1 MAGRV
6 AEDVMEQEIKNEM
19 KQRILAE
26 LDMSQEID
34 DMEVRRLVDQCIMEY
49 KGTTELPLPARIKLR
64 KELFNTVRRM
74 DVLSEFLEDESV
86 TEIMINGYDN
96 IFIERSGR
104 VYKVDQ
110 TFENEERLA
119 SIIQQIVA
127 GCNRI
132 VNEAVP
138 IVDAR
143 LADGSRVNV
152 VLPPISLNG
161 PTMTIRKFPK
171 EKMTMERLIEVGALS
186 EDAAEFLK
194 RLVKA
199 RYNIF
204 VSGGTGA
211 GKTTFLNA
219 LSDYIPQQERVITI
233 EDSAE
238 LQLKNVVNL
247 VRLESRNSN
256 VEGTNAVTIR
266 ELIKS
271 SLRMRPDRVIVGEV
285 RDAAAID
292 MLAAMNT
299 GHDGSL
305 STGHA
310 NSSGDMITRLESM
323 VLMGMELPLEAVR
336 RQIAS
341 AVDVIIHLGRL
352 RDGSRKVLEIAE
364 VTGMREG
371 LVELH
376 TIYEFEEMVA
386 GEEQEVTDMVYAAA
400 GTLSEQNVTD
410 GFQLHKVTGRL
421 RARAELL
428 HQEKFL
434 RAGIAYKSVLCAE
447 VRSEGAGVRDF
458 RKDLR

>member
-410 GFQLHKVTGRL
+410 GFQLQKVTGRL

-447 VRSEGAGVRDF
+447 VRSEGAGG
-458 RKDLR
+458 

>member
-434 RAGIAYKSVLCAE
+434 RARIAYKSVLCAE
-447 VRSEGAGVRDF
+447 VRSEGAGV
-458 RKDLR
+458 

>member
-6 AEDVMEQEIKNEM
+6 AEAVMEQEIKNEM

-49 KGTTELPLPARIKLR
+49 KGMTELPLPARIKLR

-256 VEGTNAVTIR
+256 VEGMNAVTIR

-410 GFQLHKVTGRL
+410 GFQLQKVTGRL

-428 HQEKFL
+428 HQEQFL

-447 VRSEGAGVRDF
+447 VRSEGAGV
-458 RKDLR
+458 

>member
-6 AEDVMEQEIKNEM
+6 AEAVMEQEIKNEM

-49 KGTTELPLPARIKLR
+49 KGMTELPLPARIKLR

-161 PTMTIRKFPK
+161 PTMSIRKYPK

-233 EDSAE
+233 EDSA
-238 LQLKNVVNL
+238 
-247 VRLESRNSN
+247 
-256 VEGTNAVTIR
+256 
-266 ELIKS
+266 
-271 SLRMRPDRVIVGEV
+271 
-285 RDAAAID
+285 
-292 MLAAMNT
+292 
-299 GHDGSL
+299 
-305 STGHA
+305 
-310 NSSGDMITRLESM
+310 
-323 VLMGMELPLEAVR
+323 
-336 RQIAS
+336 
-341 AVDVIIHLGRL
+341 
-352 RDGSRKVLEIAE
+352 
-364 VTGMREG
+364 
-371 LVELH
+371 
-376 TIYEFEEMVA
+376 
-386 GEEQEVTDMVYAAA
+386 
-400 GTLSEQNVTD
+400 
-410 GFQLHKVTGRL
+410 
-421 RARAELL
+421 
-428 HQEKFL
+428 
-434 RAGIAYKSVLCAE
+434 
-447 VRSEGAGVRDF
+447 
-458 RKDLR
+458 

>member
-6 AEDVMEQEIKNEM
+6 VEDVMEQDIKNEM

-26 LDMSQEID
+26 IDMSQEID

-49 KGTTELPLPARIKLR
+49 KGTTELSLSARIKLR

-104 VYKVDQ
+104 VHKVDQ

-132 VNEAVP
+132 VNEAIP

-186 EDAAEFLK
+186 EDAAEFLE

-310 NSSGDMITRLESM
+310 NSSRDMITRLESM

-371 LVELH
+371 QVELH
-376 TIYEFEEMVA
+376 TIYEFEEMAA
-386 GEEQEVTDMVYAAA
+386 GEVQEVT
-400 GTLSEQNVTD
+400 
-410 GFQLHKVTGRL
+410 GRF

-434 RAGIAYKSVLCAE
+434 RAGIPYKSVLCAAE
-447 VRSEGAGVRDF
+447 RPEGAGA
-458 RKDLR
+458 

>member
-1 MAGRV
+1 MRETSWKKMAGRV

-447 VRSEGAGVRDF
+447 VRSEGAGV
-458 RKDLR
+458 

>member
-6 AEDVMEQEIKNEM
+6 AEAVMEQEIKNEM

-186 EDAAEFLK
+186 EDAAEFLE

-410 GFQLHKVTGRL
+410 GFQLQKVTGRL

-447 VRSEGAGVRDF
+447 VRSEGAGV
-458 RKDLR
+458 

>member
-352 RDGSRKVLEIAE
+352 RDGSRKALEIAE

-410 GFQLHKVTGRL
+410 GFQLQKVTGRL

-447 VRSEGAGVRDF
+447 VRSEGAGV
-458 RKDLR
+458 

>member
-336 RQIAS
+336 RQITS

-447 VRSEGAGVRDF
+447 VRSEGAGV
-458 RKDLR
+458 